1 MIRGRSRNVVVVN
14 VVVVVIVGE
23 EVHLGCVVEGWWGRV
38 MIIVCRR
45 AKVDLEG
52 DCVDVVVGTK
62 FPLVV
67 VCVFGER
74 VKNNRLVE
82 EEAPNWI

>member
-1 MIRGRSRNVVVVN
+1 MIRGRSRSRSRNVVVGV
-14 VVVVVIVGE
+14 VGE

-38 MIIVCRR
+38 MIVWRT

-52 DCVDVVVGTK
+52 DGVHVVVGSK
-62 FPLVV
+62 FPLGV
-67 VCVFGER
+67 VCVFRER
-74 VKNNRLVE
+74 IENNRLVE